1 MALRNHL
8 IHIDDLI
15 ALQESR
21 LRGLHE
27 EFERD
32 TRILKDE
39 YDREKSDIERSHDM
53 ETQELNEMIAT
64 VIEEEELKQKAI
76 RDAHLAEKE

>member
-8 IHIDDLI
+8 IHVDDLI
-15 ALQESR
+15 HLQQSR

-32 TRILKDE
+32 TTLVKDE
-39 YDREKSDIERSHDM
+39 YDREKSDIERTHEM
-53 ETQELNEMIAT
+53 ET
-64 VIEEEELKQKAI
+64 
-76 RDAHLAEKE
+76 

>member
-8 IHIDDLI
+8 MHMDDLI
-15 ALQESR
+15 ALQQSR

-32 TRILKDE
+32 ANILKNEFDT
-39 YDREKSDIERSHDM
+39 EKDDI
-53 ETQELNEMIAT
+53 
-64 VIEEEELKQKAI
+64 
-76 RDAHLAEKE
+76 